1 MITPI
6 SHETDKRAPTARPAL
21 METSCSPR
29 VHASIDIEDYIA
41 LFIRSFTFS
50 QMSKAKLASALPWR
64 EKVHD
69 NKPHKMVSACKV
81 NHFPAIFHHFRS
93 FSEQSLL
100 FSPLFKRNGIR
111 DMRSS
116 LTSLQSYCVCGF
128 ARLQFYCVSG
138 LPSLQFYCV
147 SGLYRFTFK
156 SLVSSLQIPEE
167 SFLRQQIQPLQ
178 R

>member
-1 MITPI
+1 MITPT

-41 LFIRSFTFS
+41 LFIRSFTLG

-81 NHFPAIFHHFRS
+81 KHFPAIFHHFRS

-100 FSPLFKRNGIR
+100 FSPLFKRNGLR
-111 DMRSS
+111 DMRERSN
-116 LTSLQSYCVCGF
+116 
-128 ARLQFYCVSG
+128 QFTILLRERFISVYIQVTGLVAPNSG
-138 LPSLQFYCV
+138 RVIFKTTNTT
-147 SGLYRFTFK
+147 FTTLNNFCTNG
-156 SLVSSLQIPEE
+156 
-167 SFLRQQIQPLQ
+167 R
-178 R
+178 